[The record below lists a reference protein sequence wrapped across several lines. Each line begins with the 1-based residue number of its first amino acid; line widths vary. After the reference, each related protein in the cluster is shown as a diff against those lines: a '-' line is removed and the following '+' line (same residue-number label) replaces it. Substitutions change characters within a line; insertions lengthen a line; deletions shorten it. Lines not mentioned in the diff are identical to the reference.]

1 MRSMSRH
8 WAGCVLI
15 VLLALV
21 TITATDV
28 RGAAAVKE
36 MASGPV
42 VTAHSLSRTVPH
54 SSFDVRKLS
63 GDYELIVILVE
74 FADIKHEISRDT
86 IHDMVF
92 KEMNEYWREMSYGQF
107 NVIGDAV
114 GWINVGRSEAYYGKD
129 TNPRDPGSD
138 QRGSQLV
145 TDVCRLATGVNFSKY
160 QDTMVVFAG
169 HGQESRPE
177 DTDLLWSSGYLSGL
191 DAACPGKKFGSGGVA
206 SEITETGVFDLG
218 AFTHEFGHS
227 IGLPDLYHRARSSG
241 SDDYVGLW
249 SLMADGSWGGPD
261 DDGSNPTGL
270 ESWSRIELGWLSSA
284 SVSVTSDGSIQPLNP
299 IGDTSGPRA
308 LKIATRGLV
317 YYLVEVRQ
325 KVGVDE
331 YLPDSGVLI
340 TRVDEARGSGE
351 GIVRVM
357 DCHPETRSIDDATC
371 KLNDSWED
379 QQNSIYVKVIGE
391 QGASFTIAIASKP
404 VTVIQ
409 VSVVTEP
416 VVTGVTVTIDG
427 VAYDSSQLPIN
438 LIWTVGSTHD
448 LRVQAVTEG
457 SYGVRY
463 VFVQWSDGSESTSKS
478 VRITQSATYVAKLKV
493 EYLLTVNSPYGNPQ
507 GTGWREKGSL
517 AAFSVASPS
526 GAEGLLGVLG
536 GRYVFDRWS
545 GDSTVTTSS
554 ASVVMDGPKTVTA
567 EWRTDNT
574 MAYIVMGAVAVVL
587 IVTVVLMFIRLA
599 QALCLREDDYVTAR
613 ATNVDEAE
621 ELVREGFNL
630 AAEMQGVQI
639 YRKEAWLVEEPF
651 KATVK
656 SGHLHPLDLGLN
668 EVKR

>member
-1 MRSMSRH
+1 MSRH
-8 WAGCVLI
+8 WSRCVLI

-21 TITATDV
+21 TITATNV
-28 RGAAAVKE
+28 RGAGAVKE

-42 VTAHSLSRTVPH
+42 VTGHSSSRTVPH

-63 GDYELIVILVE
+63 GDYKIIVMLVE

-92 KEMNEYWREMSYGQF
+92 REMNEYWREMSYGQF
-107 NVIGDAV
+107 NVIGDTV
-114 GWINVGRSEAYYGKD
+114 GWINVGPSEAYYGKD

-138 QRGSQLV
+138 QRGQQLV
-145 TDVCRLATGVNFSKY
+145 ADACRLATGVNFSKY
-160 QDTMVVFAG
+160 QDIMVVYAG
-169 HGQESRPE
+169 HGQESELE

-227 IGLPDLYHRARSSG
+227 IGLPDLYHVARSSR

-249 SLMADGSWGGPD
+249 SLMASGAWGGPGY
-261 DDGSNPTGL
+261 DGSSPTGL
-270 ESWSRIELGWLSSA
+270 ESWGRIELGWLSSV
-284 SVSVTSDGSIQPLNP
+284 SVSVTSDGSVQPLNP
-299 IGDTSGPRA
+299 IGDASGPRA
-308 LKIATRGLV
+308 LKIATNGPS

-325 KVGVDE
+325 RVGVDE

-340 TRVDEARGSGE
+340 TRVDEARGSGQ

-371 KLNDSWED
+371 KIDDSWED

-391 QGASFTIAIASKP
+391 QGPSFTIAVASKP

-427 VAYDSSQLPIN
+427 VAYDSSQLPLN
-438 LIWTVGSTHD
+438 LIWKVGSTHD
-448 LRVQAVTEG
+448 LWVQPVTEG

-463 VFVQWSDGSESTSKS
+463 VFVQWSDGSESASKN
-478 VRITQSATYVAKLKV
+478 VKVTQSVTYVAKLKV
-493 EYLLTVNSPYGNPQ
+493 EYLLTLNSPYGNPQ
-507 GTGWREKGSL
+507 GAGWREKGSL
-517 AAFSVASPS
+517 ATFSVASPS
-526 GAEGLLGVLG
+526 RAEGLLGVLG
-536 GRYVFDRWS
+536 GRYVFDHWS

-554 ASVVMDGPKTVTA
+554 ASVVMDGPKTATA

-574 MAYIVMGAVAVVL
+574 MAYVVMGAVAVIL
-587 IVTVVLMFIRLA
+587 IVTVVLMFTRRGWKTRPSSAALQGPIGAERSVEVVPPSLQGLSEAQQRGMLA
-599 QALCLREDDYVTAR
+599 RWCISCGRQIMLDGMFCEYCGAR
-613 ATNVDEAE
+613 QPD
-621 ELVREGFNL
+621 
-630 AAEMQGVQI
+630 
-639 YRKEAWLVEEPF
+639 
-651 KATVK
+651 
-656 SGHLHPLDLGLN
+656 S
-668 EVKR
+668 

>member
-1 MRSMSRH
+1 MSRH
-8 WAGCVLI
+8 WTRCVLI

-28 RGAAAVKE
+28 RGAAAAKE

-42 VTAHSLSRTVPH
+42 VTGYSSSRTVPH

-63 GDYELIVILVE
+63 GDYKLIVILVE
-74 FADIKHEISRDT
+74 FADVKHDISRDT

-107 NVIGDAV
+107 NVIGDTV

-129 TNPRDPGSD
+129 TNPGDPGSD
-138 QRGSQLV
+138 QRGPQLV
-145 TDVCRLATGVNFSKY
+145 ADACRLATGVSFSKY
-160 QDTMVVFAG
+160 QDIMVVYAG
-169 HGQESRPE
+169 RGQESEPE
-177 DTDLLWSSGYLSGL
+177 NTDLLWSFGYRSGL
-191 DAACPGKKFGSGGVA
+191 DAACGDKKFGSGGVA
-206 SEITETGVFDLG
+206 SETTETGVFDLG

-227 IGLPDLYHRARSSG
+227 IGLPDLYHRARSSQ
-241 SDDYVGLW
+241 SDDYVGFW
-249 SLMADGSWGGPD
+249 SLMGSGAWGGPG

-270 ESWSRIELGWLSSA
+270 ESWSRIELGWLSSVL
-284 SVSVTSDGSIQPLNP
+284 VSVTSDGSVQPLNP
-299 IGDTSGPRA
+299 IGETSGPRA
-308 LKIATRGLV
+308 LRIATKGPS
-317 YYLVEVRQ
+317 YYLVEVRERI
-325 KVGVDE
+325 GVDE

-340 TRVDEARGSGE
+340 TRVDEAMGSGE

-379 QQNSIYVKVIGE
+379 QQNSVYVKVIGE
-391 QGASFTIAIASKP
+391 QGTSFTIAVAIKP

-427 VAYDSSQLPIN
+427 VAYDSSQLPLS

-448 LRVQAVTEG
+448 LGVQPAAEG
-457 SYGVRY
+457 GYGVRY
-463 VFVQWSDGSESTSKS
+463 VFVQWSDGSESASKS
-478 VRITQSATYVAKLKV
+478 VKVTQSATYVAKLKA

-507 GTGWREKGSL
+507 GAGWLEKGSL
-517 AAFSVASPS
+517 ATFSVASPS
-526 GAEGLLGVLG
+526 RAEGLLGMLG
-536 GRYVFDRWS
+536 GEYVFDHWS

-574 MAYIVMGAVAVVL
+574 MAYLAMGAVAVIL
-587 IVTVVLMFIRLA
+587 IVTVVLMFMRRGRRTRPSSAALQGPVSAERSVEAVPPTSLQGLSGAQQRKMLA
-599 QALCLREDDYVTAR
+599 QWCISCGR
-613 ATNVDEAE
+613 
-621 ELVREGFNL
+621 
-630 AAEMQGVQI
+630 QI
-639 YRKEAWLVEEPF
+639 MHDSIFCEYCGAKQPN
-651 KATVK
+651 
-656 SGHLHPLDLGLN
+656 S
-668 EVKR
+668 